1 MSRAQEQ
8 PVRLLAIIPALGIA
22 QIVSWGS
29 LFYAIAVLAEPV
41 RRTLGLGSVEAF
53 AGFSIALGISGL
65 MSPFS
70 GRLIDAHGG
79 RLVLSLGALNAAA
92 ALVILATAVNFPML
106 LAGWCLVGV
115 AMSMTLYDP
124 AFAALGAIAGS
135 RYRQA
140 ITALTLIAGFSS
152 TVFWPLTHAL
162 ESWCG
167 WRNTLLLFALLHVVV
182 ALPLVWLLVPP
193 RERPKTSIAPAGQKS
208 PAMSSARSL
217 HGRIWLAAC
226 FTLASFVF
234 SSMSA
239 HLVGLMNLKGL
250 TIDQAVTVLSLV
262 GPMQVTGRL
271 LEMSLGR
278 RLTLRTLGTL
288 TFSVLVAALALL
300 AFVPGMGVAAFV
312 FVIVYGGA
320 NGVYTIVR
328 GVLPE
333 TLYGRERLGSLLG
346 WLARPQYVAQAVAPA
361 AVAFLLRALP
371 ANHVIILLCAAE
383 AASLGC
389 FLWAVRVA
397 NHPH

>member
-1 MSRAQEQ
+1 
-8 PVRLLAIIPALGIA
+8 
-22 QIVSWGS
+22 
-29 LFYAIAVLAEPV
+29 
-41 RRTLGLGSVEAF
+41 
-53 AGFSIALGISGL
+53 
-65 MSPFS
+65 
-70 GRLIDAHGG
+70 
-79 RLVLSLGALNAAA
+79 
-92 ALVILATAVNFPML
+92 ML
-106 LAGWCLVGV
+106 LAGWCVAGV

-152 TVFWPLTHAL
+152 TVFWPLTHIL
-162 ESWCG
+162 ESWAG
-167 WRNTLLLFALLHVVV
+167 WRTTLLLFALLHVAV
-182 ALPLVWLLVPP
+182 ALPLVWHLLPP
-193 RERPKTSIAPAGQKS
+193 RERTKTTIASGAQAS
-208 PAMSSARSL
+208 SAMSSVRRL
-217 HGRIWLAAC
+217 RGRIWLAAC

-239 HLVGLMNLKGL
+239 HLVGLMHLKGL
-250 TIDQAVTVLSLV
+250 TVDQAVTVLSLI

-278 RLTLRTLGTL
+278 RLTLRTVGSL

-300 AFVPGMGVAAFV
+300 PFVPGMGAAAFL
-312 FVIVYGGA
+312 FVVVYGGA

-361 AVAFLLRALP
+361 AVAFSLRALP
-371 ANHVIILLCAAE
+371 ANHVITLLCAAE

-389 FLWAVRVA
+389 FLWAVHVA
-397 NHPH
+397 NSRD